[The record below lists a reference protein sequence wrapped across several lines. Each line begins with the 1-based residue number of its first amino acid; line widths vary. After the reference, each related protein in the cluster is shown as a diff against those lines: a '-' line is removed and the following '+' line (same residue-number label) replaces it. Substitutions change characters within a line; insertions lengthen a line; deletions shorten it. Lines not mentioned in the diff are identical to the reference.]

1 MTTKLDKTKSKAA
14 KKVARQPPQLGLELD
29 ESVGLKVS
37 IEGDYDA
44 LRNVARN
51 TNLIEGLV
59 GQIAKL
65 GSPGQI
71 IDEEA
76 SNFALGFIDSM
87 NPRDTAEALLL
98 AQMAVVHQATMVMA
112 RRLNHT
118 NNILQQDSAERAL
131 NKLGRTFVAQMEA
144 LKRYRSKV
152 QQTVRVER
160 VTVQEGGQAIVGN
173 VAKGGEYDEK

>member
-1 MTTKLDKTKSKAA
+1 LFFSIT
-14 KKVARQPPQLGLELD
+14 QYPYFW
-29 ESVGLKVS
+29 VS
-37 IEGDYDA
+37 GKQGA
-44 LRNVARN
+44 V
-51 TNLIEGLV
+51 
-59 GQIAKL
+59 Q
-65 GSPGQI
+65 
-71 IDEEA
+71 
-76 SNFALGFIDSM
+76 
-87 NPRDTAEALLL
+87 L